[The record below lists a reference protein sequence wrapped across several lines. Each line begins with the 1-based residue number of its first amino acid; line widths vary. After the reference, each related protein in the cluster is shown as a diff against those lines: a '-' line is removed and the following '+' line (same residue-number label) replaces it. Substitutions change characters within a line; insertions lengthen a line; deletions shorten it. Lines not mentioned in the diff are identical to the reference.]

1 MKKILAIAVALVMV
15 MALCVPAF
23 AVEAADVADMD
34 VAFEWTEGKAAHDW
48 WTAKDVFSADDF
60 AKFIEA
66 INTEGAVI
74 EIAGNNT
81 TSGGTMTNFGTD
93 FEKGYMTQMAGEGKW
108 PMGEFDLYLSIAE
121 AQAAGKAP
129 ETFDNAI
136 FQFNVYDSTEDVT
149 VSKVVIYVPAGAAA
163 ADDAADD
170 AAEAPADDAAAEA
183 PADDAAEAPADDAA
197 EAPADDAAAET
208 PAEAPA
214 ETPAPAT
221 GLALAVVPA
230 VVAMAAAVIAK
241 KH

>member
-74 EIAGNNT
+74 EVAGNNT

-93 FEKGYMTQMAGEGKW
+93 FQKGYMTQMAGDGNY
-108 PMGEFDLYLSIAE
+108 PMGEFDLYLSIAD

-129 ETFDNAI
+129 DTFEDAI
-136 FQFNVYDSTEDVT
+136 FQFNVYNDTNDVT

-163 ADDAADD
+163 DDAADD
-170 AAEAPADDAAAEA
+170 AAEA

-197 EAPADDAAAET
+197 EAPADDAAET

>member
-66 INTEGAVI
+66 INTEGAII

-149 VSKVVIYVPAGAAA
+149 VSKVVIYVPAGAAV
-163 ADDAADD
+163 ADD
-170 AAEAPADDAAAEA
+170 AAEA